1 MAGIGK
7 KLLSFIGLEESEL
20 DQENYDSMEEPEMQE
35 RGYRSERYNS
45 TKDYQDE
52 YNLDDYEETYEEL
65 EEPKMDR
72 NRSKIIGMP
81 ERGLDG
87 NLKVVI
93 YQPTTYEDTQNI
105 IDNLKSRKPIVVN
118 LDEMDPQVAQR
129 VLDFISGA
137 VYSLAGHIRKVARN
151 IFLVT
156 PSTVDIATNLRRESG
171 EDMYADNRR

>member
-20 DQENYDSMEEPEMQE
+20 DQENYDTMEEPEEQE
-35 RGYRSERYNS
+35 RSYRSDRYS
-45 TKDYQDE
+45 RKDYQEDE
-52 YNLDDYEETYEEL
+52 YNLDDFEESYEEL

-81 ERGLDG
+81 ERSLGG
-87 NLKVVI
+87 NMKVVI

-156 PSTVDIATNLRRESG
+156 PSTVDIATNLKREAG
-171 EDMYADNRR
+171 EDAYADSRR